1 MQVILLQDVDKVGL
15 RGDVVDVARG
25 YARNY
30 LLPRSLAEPASP
42 GRLEELRKREELRAR
57 QEAGSH
63 DDAREIATRLEQT
76 VLRFDVKAGPTGTLF
91 GSVTATDVAD
101 KLWGDHRIRIDRR
114 KIELGD
120 PVKRVGRY
128 EVPVEV
134 FTDVSATLQLEVV
147 PEGGDIEQMEQLQA
161 VAEAEEAAAAA
172 EAAAVAEAEAAED
185 ADAAF
190 VEAAD
195 AAEAAES
202 AEPEGAIE
210 AVADEAGEAG
220 PDETAGPEAA
230 DTGTEPEEPGDEPAA
245 ETEPEQ

>member
-1 MQVILLQDVDKVGL
+1 M
-15 RGDVVDVARG
+15 
-25 YARNY
+25 
-30 LLPRSLAEPASP
+30 
-42 GRLEELRKREELRAR
+42 
-57 QEAGSH
+57 
-63 DDAREIATRLEQT
+63 
-76 VLRFDVKAGPTGTLF
+76 LRFDVKAGPTGTLF

-147 PEGGDIEQMEQLQA
+147 PEGGDIAQMEQLQA

-172 EAAAVAEAEAAED
+172 EAAAVAEAEAEAN
-185 ADAAF
+185 ADVEF
-190 VEAAD
+190 IEAAD
-195 AAEAAES
+195 ALETPAEAAES
-202 AEPEGAIE
+202 AEAVEPEGAIE
-210 AVADEAGEAG
+210 AMAEEAEPA
-220 PDETAGPEAA
+220 PEETAGGEPPEAEA
-230 DTGTEPEEPGDEPAA
+230 EGPGDEPAAA

>member
-1 MQVILLQDVDKVGL
+1 MQVILLKDVDKVGL

-30 LLPRSLAEPASP
+30 LLPRQLAEPVSP

-57 QEAGSH
+57 QEASTH
-63 DDAREIATRLEQT
+63 DDAGEIASRLEQA

-101 KLWGDHRIRIDRR
+101 RLWGDHRIRVDRR

-128 EVPVEV
+128 EVPVEL

-147 PEGGDIEQMEQLQA
+147 PEGGDIDQMEAMQA
-161 VAEAEEAAAAA
+161 VADAEEVAAAA
-172 EAAAVAEAEAAED
+172 EAAATAEAEAEAE
-185 ADAAF
+185 AQSEV
-190 VEAAD
+190 VEV
-195 AAEAAES
+195 AEAAE
-202 AEPEGAIE
+202 AVEPEGAIE
-210 AVADEAGEAG
+210 AVADEAESESESAPDEPTDGEAVEAE
-220 PDETAGPEAA
+220 DPE
-230 DTGTEPEEPGDEPAA
+230 DEPVAA

>member
-1 MQVILLQDVDKVGL
+1 MQVILLKDVDKVGL

-25 YARNY
+25 YARNF
-30 LLPRSLAEPASP
+30 LLPRQLAEPASP

-57 QEAGSH
+57 QEASSH
-63 DDAREIATRLEQT
+63 EDAGQIAARLEQA

-101 KLWGDHRIRIDRR
+101 RLWGEHRIRVDRR

-147 PEGGDIEQMEQLQA
+147 PEGGDVAQMEALQA
-161 VAEAEEAAAAA
+161 VADAEEAAAAA
-172 EAAAVAEAEAAED
+172 AAEAEAEAE
-185 ADAAF
+185 AEVEVVQVAAS
-190 VEAAD
+190 
-195 AAEAAES
+195 AEAAEA

-210 AVADEAGEAG
+210 AVAEEAESASEETTGG
-220 PDETAGPEAA
+220 ETARA
-230 DTGTEPEEPGDEPAA
+230 EESGDEPVAA
-245 ETEPEQ
+245 ETDAER

>member
-1 MQVILLQDVDKVGL
+1 MQVILLKDVDKVGL

-25 YARNY
+25 YARNF
-30 LLPRSLAEPASP
+30 LLPRQLAEPASP

-57 QEAGSH
+57 QEASSH
-63 DDAREIATRLEQT
+63 DDAGQIAARLEQA

-101 KLWGDHRIRIDRR
+101 RLWGEHRIRVDRR
-114 KIELGD
+114 KVELGD

-147 PEGGDIEQMEQLQA
+147 PEGGDIAQMEALQA

-172 EAAAVAEAEAAED
+172 EAAAVAEAEAEAE
-185 ADAAF
+185 A
-190 VEAAD
+190 EAGVD
-195 AAEAAES
+195 EVAEAAE
-202 AEPEGAIE
+202 AVEPEGAIE
-210 AVADEAGEAG
+210 AVADEAESVA
-220 PDETAGPEAA
+220 DETTDGDASVAE
-230 DTGTEPEEPGDEPAA
+230 EPEPKDEPVAA
-245 ETEPEQ
+245 ETDAER